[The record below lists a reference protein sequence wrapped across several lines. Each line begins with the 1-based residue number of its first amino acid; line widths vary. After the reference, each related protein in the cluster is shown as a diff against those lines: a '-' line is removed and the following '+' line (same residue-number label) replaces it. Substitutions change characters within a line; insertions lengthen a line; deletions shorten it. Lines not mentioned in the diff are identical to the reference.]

1 MNDDFYQRYVPR
13 LSCNYL
19 YKKLWALDHNFD
31 AQKIRQSRGNS
42 AFCVNMTNL
51 IRQLYEMRF

>member
-13 LSCNYL
+13 LSCHYL

-31 AQKIRQSRGNS
+31 AQKKFDKVAEIQHF
-42 AFCVNMTNL
+42 AWK
-51 IRQLYEMRF
+51 